1 LAEFDQGPLKG
12 GLLFLDFTGVASH
25 WRFVLSDVTDVQN
38 LDRFARVPIKHLVR
52 ISDQRHDPNAGSPCD
67 LLRAVW
73 LLAQALAPGGY
84 CAAAQPAAQKNHL
97 PRNQVKEIPS
107 QFILSDCGT
116 RHTLFSLGGCDS
128 VIGSDPP
135 QTKVRF

>member
-1 LAEFDQGPLKG
+1 
-12 GLLFLDFTGVASH
+12 LDFTGVASH

-107 QFILSDCGT
+107 QFIFRIAARDI
-116 RHTLFSLGGCDS
+116 RFSLSAD
-128 VIGSDPP
+128 VIALSGLIHRRPKCVSR
-135 QTKVRF
+135 KRSK